1 MLLSDRG
8 ISEVATVI
16 DEAVSE
22 YSDKESTSRHLL
34 KCIDSEVVPPSV
46 ELNNLAPAKSKT
58 FENGPWLVLQKIESC
73 YVYRLHFSS
82 SQMSCRF
89 QSKEKLPMLK
99 EGLGEAALAPPDS
112 RRHCYASQIEMTD
125 ERKILLEYRPT
136 LRHHYSIN
144 KNIHICIP
152 EAYSYMKSIRGCNLA
167 VIRLLASSVTVDEK
181 WTWSSIRWET
191 CT

>member
-8 ISEVATVI
+8 ISAVATVI

-22 YSDKESTSRHLL
+22 YSDKASTSRHLL

-46 ELNNLAPAKSKT
+46 ELNNLVPAKSIKI
-58 FENGPWLVLQKIESC
+58 FENGPWLVLQKIEC
-73 YVYRLHFSS
+73 GYVYRLHFSS

-112 RRHCYASQIEMTD
+112 RHHCYASQIEMTD
-125 ERKILLEYRPT
+125 EKKILLEYIPT
-136 LRHHYSIN
+136 LRHHDSIN
-144 KNIHICIP
+144 KNIHICI
-152 EAYSYMKSIRGCNLA
+152 G
-167 VIRLLASSVTVDEK
+167 VT
-181 WTWSSIRWET
+181 
-191 CT
+191 